1 MSSHLVRVGVAA
13 ALLAWLSTCAIN
25 GYRSNLV
32 ISVPDP
38 TPCWSVN
45 ELAREIVQHRED
57 IMAEY
62 DNRDPV
68 DDRFPDD
75 EPYDP
80 PYWLCTDDGRFQ

>member
-1 MSSHLVRVGVAA
+1 
-13 ALLAWLSTCAIN
+13 
-25 GYRSNLV
+25 
-32 ISVPDP
+32 
-38 TPCWSVN
+38 
-45 ELAREIVQHRED
+45 
-57 IMAEY
+57 MAEY